1 MLSILSDEYF
11 MKEALKE
18 AKIALIKDEVPIGAV
33 IVYKNKVI
41 ARAYNQIETL
51 QDTTA
56 HAEILAITSATNFLN
71 SKYLNDCTM
80 YITLEPCVMCAG
92 ALYWSQVGKVVFGAA
107 DDKRGFMR
115 YGKELLHP
123 KTKLEYGVLNDECSE
138 LLIEFFRNKR
148 NLKR

>member
-33 IVYKNKVI
+33 IVYKNKII

-51 QDTTA
+51 RDATA

-71 SKYLNDCTM
+71 SKYLNDCTI

-92 ALYWSQVGKVVFGAA
+92 ALYWSQVGRVVFGAA

-123 KTKLEYGVLNDECSE
+123 KTKLEYGVLNDECSN
-138 LLIEFFRNKR
+138 LIIEFFRNMRK
-148 NLKR
+148 

>member
-1 MLSILSDEYF
+1 MPMLSIQSDEYF

-33 IVYKNKVI
+33 IVYKNKIV
-41 ARAYNQIETL
+41 ARTYNQIETL
-51 QDTTA
+51 RDTTA

-71 SKYLNDCTM
+71 SKYLNECTI

-123 KTKLEYGVLNDECSE
+123 QTKLEYGILHDECSK
-138 LLIEFFRNKR
+138 LIQEFFRNKR
-148 NLKR
+148 K